1 MLSVSLVYSD
11 ARFTSTPHQRLKSR
25 VENVVVDQSPN
36 KTSNFV
42 AIDDLSLTP
51 PKTLRLYRAKI
62 GPRTLPDDYS
72 DLACASWFDRELG
85 MV

>member
-1 MLSVSLVYSD
+1 
-11 ARFTSTPHQRLKSR
+11 LKSR
-25 VENVVVDQSPN
+25 DEKVVGNQSPN

-72 DLACASWFDRELG
+72 DLACSPWFDREMG